1 MLVLTRRKGESIIV
15 GDDIEI
21 FVLDVSGDAVRI
33 GIKAPK
39 EVSIHRRE
47 IYEAIQEENIAAARA
62 AAEMAQQLKNISL
75 LPLDHKKEG
84 GKRRERDK

>member
-21 FVLDVSGDAVRI
+21 YVLQVAGEAARI
-33 GIKAPK
+33 GIKAPPD
-39 EVSIHRRE
+39 VSIYRRE

-62 AAEMAQQLKNISL
+62 AAAMSRQLKEKSFL
-75 LPLDHKKEG
+75 TSEKKEN
-84 GKRRERDK
+84 KE